1 MPVVNFAHL
10 FNRSFQWSAY
20 GLPGTVLGTEHRG
33 EQGRGSVLS
42 EGFHL
47 GKETCMHQITSK

>member
-1 MPVVNFAHL
+1 MVNFAHL